1 MRKNR
6 ILYILAIIIFL
17 GFSMAYKSRLTTVL
31 LIVAL
36 CYPLL
41 ALITSA
47 IALIFADAEFEEP
60 RTVHE
65 KAEPFEL
72 CMFVRNRSVF
82 CFAPA
87 ELVCILP
94 DRESGVMM
102 GKRVYAAVPPFGRCK
117 VMVGCMHRFRGSFS
131 AEINHIAVYDPLRI
145 IRLSKKLHRESTL
158 IFLPR
163 RIPYGELDA
172 IAESRQ
178 NTASAAKFRGDRDE
192 FSHVREYRMGD
203 LIQLIH
209 WKLTAKQDDLMMKQ
223 FDESADRR
231 VVILCD
237 FDFEADSPA
246 MRQADAIIE
255 ASISFAMSC
264 VDSNIE
270 ALVDF
275 GSPDVS
281 MISEIN
287 DKRSFERFYQLMS
300 VIPSRQN
307 SPNVISLIKK
317 YENRQNSAMIIIT
330 CTLTEELIQYA
341 DMLAQSYGGTVALIY
356 IYFGAEPELAAQAQE
371 CSFAFMSLCGDDD
384 IFGDTEDMLNAQQQ
398 EKFT

>member
-6 ILYILAIIIFL
+6 ILYIIAIILFL
-17 GFSMAYKSRLTTVL
+17 GFSMAYRSRLTSVL
-31 LIVAL
+31 LIVVL

-41 ALITSA
+41 ALAATA
-47 IALIFADAEFEEP
+47 LALIFANAEFEE
-60 RTVHE
+60 RRSVHE

-72 CMFVRNRSVF
+72 CMYVANRSVF

-117 VMVGCMHRFRGSFS
+117 VLVACMHRFRGSFS

-145 IRLSKKLHRESTL
+145 IRLSKKLRREITL

-178 NTASAAKFRGDRDE
+178 NTASAAKFRGERDE
-192 FSHVREYRMGD
+192 FSHVREYRTGD
-203 LIQLIH
+203 LIPLIH
-209 WKLTAKQDDLMMKQ
+209 WKLTAKQDELMMKQ

-231 VVILCD
+231 IVILCD
-237 FDFEADSPA
+237 FDFDADLPA
-246 MRQADAIIE
+246 MRQADAVIE
-255 ASISFAMSC
+255 AAISLTMSC

-275 GSPDVS
+275 GSPDVA
-281 MISEIN
+281 MISEIT

-300 VIPSRQN
+300 VIPSKQN
-307 SPNVISLIKK
+307 CPNLLSLIKK
-317 YENRQNSAMIIIT
+317 YENHRNSAMIVIT
-330 CTLTEELIQYA
+330 CSLTEELIRYM
-341 DMLAQSYGGTVALIY
+341 DTLTMDYGGTVALIY
-356 IYFGAEPELAAQAQE
+356 IYFGAESELSAQAQE
-371 CSFAFMSLCGDDD
+371 HSFAFMSLCGDDD

-398 EKFT
+398 EKYS